1 MPVDLRTGSPYLNQA
16 VCACPDGGGWQ
27 GMSPECCAAAPAA
40 PPAETPSEGDGGGS
54 GGGSGGG
61 GVPAE
66 TTTAAPSEDDDDD
79 DDDDAEKTVLVTE
92 TEEPNWLDRD
102 SFVDDVSNKWIAG
115 GSAVMCLILVC
126 FCVICLLLVL
136 R

>member
-1 MPVDLRTGSPYLNQA
+1 MPVDFRTGSPYLNQA
-16 VCACPDGGGWQ
+16 VCACPDGDGWQ
-27 GMSPECCAAAPAA
+27 GMSPECCAVAPAA
-40 PPAETPSEGDGGGS
+40 PPAETPGGGS

-66 TTTAAPSEDDDDD
+66 TTTAAPVEGDDDD
-79 DDDDAEKTVLVTE
+79 EKTVLITE

-102 SFVDDVSNKWIAG
+102 SIVDDVSNKWIAG
-115 GSAVMCLILVC
+115 GSAVVCLILVC
-126 FCVICLLLVL
+126 LCMICLLLVL

>member
-27 GMSPECCAAAPAA
+27 GMSPECCAAAPGA
-40 PPAETPSEGDGGGS
+40 PP
-54 GGGSGGG
+54 
-61 GVPAE
+61 VE
-66 TTTAAPSEDDDDD
+66 TTTAAPVEDDDDD
-79 DDDDAEKTVLVTE
+79 ENTVLVTE

-115 GSAVMCLILVC
+115 GSAVVCLIFMCLCMI
-126 FCVICLLLVL
+126 FLLLIV

>member
-16 VCACPDGGGWQ
+16 VCACPDGDGWQ
-27 GMSPECCAAAPAA
+27 GMSPECCAAAP
-40 PPAETPSEGDGGGS
+40 PAETPGDDGGGS
-54 GGGSGGG
+54 GGGSGSGSGSGSGGG

-66 TTTAAPSEDDDDD
+66 TTTAAPVEGDDDD
-79 DDDDAEKTVLVTE
+79 EKTVLITE

-102 SFVDDVSNKWIAG
+102 SIVDDVSNKWIAG
-115 GSAVMCLILVC
+115 GSAVVCLILVC
-126 FCVICLLLVL
+126 LCMICLLLVL

>member
-16 VCACPDGGGWQ
+16 VCACPDGDGWQ

-40 PPAETPSEGDGGGS
+40 PPAETPGDDGGGS
-54 GGGSGGG
+54 GGSGGG
-61 GVPAE
+61 SSSGGPPAE
-66 TTTAAPSEDDDDD
+66 TTTAALVEG
-79 DDDDAEKTVLVTE
+79 DDDAEKTVLVTE

-102 SFVDDVSNKWIAG
+102 SIVDDVSNKWIAG
-115 GSAVMCLILVC
+115 GSAVVCLVIVC
-126 FCVICLLLVL
+126 LCMICLLLVL